1 MKMMKREMGST
12 NHVPALDAGPQKNK
26 RIWVSAFAIPCR
38 ARERVSLLFILFAI
52 LFLSG
57 CKSSKK
63 VGTVASGSTKAHN
76 EFFQSMEE
84 HAFKFNT
91 MTARL
96 NAELKGGKNNMS
108 SRVDLKMVRDSAFQL
123 SVQPFLGIELFRAE
137 FTLDSIKVVDRMN
150 KRYVAER
157 YADLKGQTPIE
168 FNFYNLQ
175 ALFTNHI
182 FLPGKQEIDP
192 KQFKRFK
199 LNQEGSTAEIKVKDT
214 MGLLYTFFADGEEKL
229 LSTYITDPTEKYAL
243 QWDYADFR
251 LAEGQ
256 PFPML
261 MDVQVLADGASQG
274 GIAFRFSRI
283 QTNVPLK
290 LDFSIPSKY
299 KRITFAQIIKSI
311 TNSQK

>member
-1 MKMMKREMGST
+1 MKRMT
-12 NHVPALDAGPQKNK
+12 TLVP
-26 RIWVSAFAIPCR
+26 AIPCQ
-38 ARERVSLLFILFAI
+38 ARERVSLAFILLII

-57 CKSSKK
+57 CKTSKK
-63 VGTVASGSTKAHN
+63 VGTVASGSAKAHN
-76 EFFQSMEE
+76 EFFESMEE
-84 HAFKFNT
+84 HSFQFNT

-96 NAELKGGKNNMS
+96 NAELKTAKNNMS

-123 SVQPFLGIELFRAE
+123 SVQPFLGIEVFRAE
-137 FTLDSIKVVDRMN
+137 FTVDSIKVVDRMN

-192 KQFKRFK
+192 KQYKRFK

-229 LSTYITDPTEKYAL
+229 LSTYITDPSEQYAL
-243 QWDYADFR
+243 QWDYSDFR
-251 LAEGQ
+251 VTEG
-256 PFPML
+256 
-261 MDVQVLADGASQG
+261 D
-274 GIAFRFSRI
+274 R
-283 QTNVPLK
+283 
-290 LDFSIPSKY
+290 
-299 KRITFAQIIKSI
+299 KSVV
-311 TNSQK
+311 

>member
-1 MKMMKREMGST
+1 MKRMT
-12 NHVPALDAGPQKNK
+12 TLVPAIPYQA
-26 RIWVSAFAIPCR
+26 REWVSLA
-38 ARERVSLLFILFAI
+38 FILLII

-57 CKSSKK
+57 CKTSKK
-63 VGTVASGSTKAHN
+63 VGTVASGSAKAHD
-76 EFFQSMEE
+76 EFFESMEE
-84 HAFKFNT
+84 HSFQFNT

-96 NAELKGGKNNMS
+96 NAELKTAKNNMS

-123 SVQPFLGIELFRAE
+123 SVQPFLGIEVFRAE
-137 FTLDSIKVVDRMN
+137 FTVDSIKVVDRMN

-182 FLPGKQEIDP
+182 FLPGKQEIAP
-192 KQFKRFK
+192 KQYKRFK

-229 LSTYITDPTEKYAL
+229 LSTYITDPSEQYAL
-243 QWDYADFR
+243 QWDYSDFR
-251 LAEGQ
+251 VAEGQ

-261 MDVQVLADGASQG
+261 MDVQVLANGSSQG

-283 QTNVPLK
+283 QTNVPVN
-290 LDFSIPSKY
+290 LDFSIPAKY

-311 TNSQK
+311 SNSQQ

>member
-1 MKMMKREMGST
+1 MSRIT
-12 NHVPALDAGPQKNK
+12 TLVPA
-26 RIWVSAFAIPCR
+26 IPR
-38 ARERVSLLFILFAI
+38 QARERVSLAFILLII

-57 CKSSKK
+57 CKTSKK
-63 VGTVASGSTKAHN
+63 VGTVASGSAKAHD
-76 EFFQSMEE
+76 EFFEAMEE
-84 HAFKFNT
+84 HSFQFNT

-96 NAELKGGKNNMS
+96 NAELKTAKNNMS

-123 SVQPFLGIELFRAE
+123 SVQPFLGIEIFRAE
-137 FTLDSIKVVDRMN
+137 FTVDSIKVVDRMN

-182 FLPGKQEIDP
+182 FLPGKQEIAP
-192 KQFKRFK
+192 KQYKRFK

-229 LSTYITDPTEKYAL
+229 LSTYITDPSEQYAL
-243 QWDYADFR
+243 QWDYSDFR
-251 LAEGQ
+251 VAEGQ

-261 MDVQVLADGASQG
+261 MDVQVLANGSSQG

-283 QTNVPLK
+283 QTNVPVN
-290 LDFSIPSKY
+290 LDFSIPAKY

-311 TNSQK
+311 SNSQQ

>member
-1 MKMMKREMGST
+1 MRRIT
-12 NHVPALDAGPQKNK
+12 THVPAPDAGPQKNQRLK
-26 RIWVSAFAIPCR
+26 AGTFAIPR
-38 ARERVSLLFILFAI
+38 QARERVSLAFILLII

-57 CKSSKK
+57 CKTSKK
-63 VGTVASGSTKAHN
+63 VGTVASGSAKAHD
-76 EFFQSMEE
+76 EFFEAMEE
-84 HAFKFNT
+84 HSFQFNT

-96 NAELKGGKNNMS
+96 NAELKTAKNNMS

-123 SVQPFLGIELFRAE
+123 SVQPFLGIEVFRAE
-137 FTLDSIKVVDRMN
+137 FTVDSIKVVDRMN

-192 KQFKRFK
+192 KQYKRFK

-229 LSTYITDPTEKYAL
+229 LSTYITDPSEQYAL
-243 QWDYADFR
+243 QWDYSDFR
-251 LAEGQ
+251 VAEGQ

-261 MDVQVLADGASQG
+261 MDVQVLANGSSQG

-283 QTNVPLK
+283 QTNVPVN
-290 LDFSIPSKY
+290 LDFSIPAKY

-311 TNSQK
+311 SNSQQ

>member
-1 MKMMKREMGST
+1 MRIPFLT
-12 NHVPALDAGPQKNK
+12 RVQLPALIA
-26 RIWVSAFAIPCR
+26 VCF
-38 ARERVSLLFILFAI
+38 LLV
-52 LFLSG
+52 LSG

-63 VGTVASGSTKAHN
+63 VGTVVSGGAKAHN
-76 EFFQSMEE
+76 EFFEAMEE
-84 HAFKFNT
+84 HSFQFNT

-96 NAELKGGKNNMS
+96 NAELKGTKNNMS
-108 SRVDLKMVRDSAFQL
+108 SRVDLKMVKDSAFQL
-123 SVQPFLGIELFRAE
+123 SVQPFLGIEVFRAE
-137 FTLDSIKVVDRMN
+137 FTVDSIKVVDRMN

-182 FLPGKQEIDP
+182 FLPGQQFIEP

-199 LNQEGSTAEIKVKDT
+199 LNQEGSTAEIRIKDSL
-214 MGLLYTFFADGEEKL
+214 GLLYTFFADGEEKL
-229 LSTYITDPTEKYAL
+229 LSTYITDPSEQYAL

-251 LAEGQ
+251 VTDGQ
-256 PFPML
+256 PFPQL
-261 MDVQVLADGASQG
+261 MDVNVLANGSSQG

-283 QTNVPLK
+283 QTNVPVNLE
-290 LDFSIPSKY
+290 FSIPAKY

-311 TNSQK
+311 SNSQK

>member
-1 MKMMKREMGST
+1 MRRMT
-12 NHVPALDAGPQKNK
+12 TFVPAPDAGPQKNQRLK
-26 RIWVSAFAIPCR
+26 AGTFAIPCQ
-38 ARERVSLLFILFAI
+38 ARERVSLAFILLII

-57 CKSSKK
+57 CKTSKK
-63 VGTVASGSTKAHN
+63 VGTVASGSAKAHD
-76 EFFQSMEE
+76 EFFEAMEE
-84 HAFKFNT
+84 HSFQFNT

-96 NAELKGGKNNMS
+96 NAELKTAKNNMS

-123 SVQPFLGIELFRAE
+123 SVQPFLGIEVFRAE
-137 FTLDSIKVVDRMN
+137 FTVDSIKVVDRMN

-192 KQFKRFK
+192 KQYKRFK

-229 LSTYITDPTEKYAL
+229 LSTYITDPSEQYAL
-243 QWDYADFR
+243 QWDYSDFR
-251 LAEGQ
+251 VAEGQ

-261 MDVQVLADGASQG
+261 MDVQVLANGSSQG

-283 QTNVPLK
+283 QTNIPVN
-290 LDFSIPSKY
+290 LDFSIPAKY

-311 TNSQK
+311 SNSQQ

>member
-1 MKMMKREMGST
+1 MRRMT
-12 NHVPALDAGPQKNK
+12 TLVP
-26 RIWVSAFAIPCR
+26 AIPCQ
-38 ARERVSLLFILFAI
+38 AREWVSLAFILLII

-57 CKSSKK
+57 CKTSKK
-63 VGTVASGSTKAHN
+63 VGTVASGSAKAHD
-76 EFFQSMEE
+76 EFFEAMEE
-84 HAFKFNT
+84 HSFQFNT

-96 NAELKGGKNNMS
+96 NAELKTAKNNMS

-123 SVQPFLGIELFRAE
+123 SVQPFLGIEVFRAE
-137 FTLDSIKVVDRMN
+137 FTVDSIKVVDRMN

-192 KQFKRFK
+192 KQYKRFK

-229 LSTYITDPTEKYAL
+229 LSTYITDPSEQYAL
-243 QWDYADFR
+243 QWDYSDFR
-251 LAEGQ
+251 VAEGQ

-261 MDVQVLADGASQG
+261 MDVQVLANGSSQG
-274 GIAFRFSRI
+274 GIAFRFS
-283 QTNVPLK
+283 
-290 LDFSIPSKY
+290 
-299 KRITFAQIIKSI
+299 QIGRASCRERV
-311 TNSQK
+311 

>member
-1 MKMMKREMGST
+1 MRRIT
-12 NHVPALDAGPQKNK
+12 TLVPA
-26 RIWVSAFAIPCR
+26 IPR
-38 ARERVSLLFILFAI
+38 QARERVSLAFILLII

-57 CKSSKK
+57 CKTSKK
-63 VGTVASGSTKAHN
+63 VGTVASGSAKAHN
-76 EFFQSMEE
+76 EFFESMEE
-84 HAFKFNT
+84 HSFQFNT

-96 NAELKGGKNNMS
+96 NAELKTAKNNMS

-123 SVQPFLGIELFRAE
+123 SVQPFLGIEVFRAE
-137 FTLDSIKVVDRMN
+137 FTVDSIKVVDRMN

-182 FLPGKQEIDP
+182 FLPGKQEIAP
-192 KQFKRFK
+192 KQYKRFK

-229 LSTYITDPTEKYAL
+229 LSTYITDPSEQYAL
-243 QWDYADFR
+243 QWDYSDFR
-251 LAEGQ
+251 VAEGQ

-261 MDVQVLADGASQG
+261 MDVQVLANGSSQG

-283 QTNVPLK
+283 QTNVPVN
-290 LDFSIPSKY
+290 LDFSIPAKY

-311 TNSQK
+311 SNSQQ

>member
-1 MKMMKREMGST
+1 MRKLT
-12 NHVPALDAGPQKNK
+12 AHVPALDAGPQKNGCIK
-26 RIWVSAFAIPCR
+26 VGAFAIPYR
-38 ARERVSLLFILFAI
+38 TRERVSLLFILFAI

-63 VGTVASGSTKAHN
+63 VGTVTSGSTKAHN
-76 EFFQSMEE
+76 EFFQSMEK
-84 HAFKFNT
+84 HAFQFNT

-123 SVQPFLGIELFRAE
+123 SVQPFLGIEIFRAE
-137 FTLDSIKVVDRMN
+137 FTVDSIKVVDRMN

-199 LNQEGSTAEIKVKDT
+199 LNQEGSTAEIKIKDT

-243 QWDYADFR
+243 KWDYTDFR

-261 MDVQVLADGASQG
+261 MDVQVLADGGSQG

-311 TNSQK
+311 SNSQK